1 MPNKSGLRAQ
11 EDILDDILKGQST
24 NQQEKLLDGKR
35 DVRTILKSNGE
46 LIRKLKEIEADIK
59 ASPIKIANF

>member
-24 NQQEKLLDGKR
+24 NQQEKQLDGKR

-59 ASPIKIANF
+59 ASPSKIA